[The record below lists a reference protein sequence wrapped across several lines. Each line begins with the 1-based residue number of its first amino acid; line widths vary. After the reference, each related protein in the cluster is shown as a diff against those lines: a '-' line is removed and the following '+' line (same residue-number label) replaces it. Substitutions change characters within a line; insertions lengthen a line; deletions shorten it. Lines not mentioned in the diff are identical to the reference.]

1 MLSSKT
7 LSTSKAG
14 GAKAPVDKLSLCL
27 TVKHCFFF
35 FLFLNS
41 SQSFPSCHLCL
52 LLLFLLLC
60 TFLFPMGSWTWTQDF
75 RKQPQEGQ
83 ILGNNQLSNCW
94 LHSSPDVL
102 MSLGWGP
109 VTFVIVSDII
119 HVYFSYKTWIGN
131 RRRKYRLMGIEVPP
145 PRGGPA
151 DFSDQSEFV
160 SKSALNPGEET
171 ATEVGDDN
179 DRNDEVSICL
189 SEGSSQGIWNAVTTV
204 PIFSILCSVH
214 ALDSVVHIQKR
225 LTESQVLHPA
235 WAEGTGPFLLPLCLW
250 VLLSLLHKNWRNLWS

>member
-1 MLSSKT
+1 
-7 LSTSKAG
+7 
-14 GAKAPVDKLSLCL
+14 
-27 TVKHCFFF
+27 
-35 FLFLNS
+35 
-41 SQSFPSCHLCL
+41 
-52 LLLFLLLC
+52 
-60 TFLFPMGSWTWTQDF
+60 
-75 RKQPQEGQ
+75 
-83 ILGNNQLSNCW
+83 
-94 LHSSPDVL
+94 

-109 VTFVIVSDII
+109 VAFVIVSDII

-235 WAEGTGPFLLPLCLW
+235 WAEGTVWSLSSTSVSLSFVGFVIQRLEKPLIYEPHFCQTDL
-250 VLLSLLHKNWRNLWS
+250 K